1 MRDNFDGVLGA
12 IWDNEDAVA
21 VVSVSSGM
29 SSNQDSVSAD
39 SLIMHDYD

>member
-12 IWDNEDAVA
+12 IWDNEDA